1 MSNESLSQAE
11 VDALLHANA
20 AGGAPEESP
29 LSPEEERL
37 LEERLVPAGL
47 ASAGALGALLGQV
60 AQLSPP
66 AIVISTPEQV
76 FSERLARFV
85 VAKVEYIQ
93 GLAGASYYLLNEID
107 ALAIADLLLGGDGR
121 SSTGLGEAQQSALG
135 EALSQMAGAAS
146 TSLSEALTVRIF
158 FSPPEVLS
166 GDAATGLFHTEFL
179 TRQPLVVATSRLVIG
194 DLVDGD
200 LVQVLNLDLAR
211 RLGAATLAAAPSQPS
226 HASGPAPETPSPQAQ
241 SAAAGG
247 TAPFVQAA
255 LGAAPGGPGSLA
267 PAAATYPPQ
276 PPVAVQPA
284 AFPDLGRAGAG
295 QEPQNIDLIMD
306 VPLQLTVELGRTR
319 KQIRE
324 VLALGP
330 GSVVEL
336 DKLAGEAVDVLVNG
350 KLVAKGEVVVIDENF
365 GVRITD
371 IVSPAERVRS
381 L

>member
-1 MSNESLSQAE
+1 MSNDSLSQEE
-11 VDALLHANA
+11 VDALLRSGGLGGGGEA
-20 AGGAPEESP
+20 ASP
-29 LSPEEERL
+29 LTPDEERL
-37 LEERLVPAGL
+37 LEERLVLAGQ
-47 ASAGALGALLGQV
+47 ASAGALGTLLGQS

-66 AIVISTPEQV
+66 AIVISTPEEV
-76 FSERLARFV
+76 LSERLARFV
-85 VAKVEYIQ
+85 VVKVDYIQ
-93 GLAGASYYLLNEID
+93 GLAGASYYLLSEID

-121 SSTGLGEAQQSALG
+121 SATELGEAQQSALG
-135 EALSQMAGAAS
+135 EAMSQMAGASA

-166 GDAATGLFHTEFL
+166 GDAATGLFNAEFL
-179 TRQPLVVATSRLVIG
+179 ARQPLVVATSRLLLG

-200 LVQVLNLDLAR
+200 LVQVLTLDLAR
-211 RLGAATLAAAPSQPS
+211 RLGSATLA
-226 HASGPAPETPSPQAQ
+226 G
-241 SAAAGG
+241 SAAAP
-247 TAPFVQAA
+247 APAPAQPAA
-255 LGAAPGGPGSLA
+255 AAPHVPAAAA
-267 PAAATYPPQ
+267 PAAGATAAPPAAQ
-276 PPVAVQPA
+276 APAPMPMAGAPALSQQPVAIQAA
-284 AFPDLGRAGAG
+284 AFPDLGRGAG
-295 QEPQNIDLIMD
+295 GSEPQNIDLIMD
-306 VPLQLTVELGRTR
+306 VPLQVTVELGRTR

-371 IVSPAERVRS
+371 IVSPAERVRN

>member
-1 MSNESLSQAE
+1 MSDESLSQEE
-11 VDALLHANA
+11 VNALLRS
-20 AGGAPEESP
+20 GGLGGGGEETSP
-29 LSPEEERL
+29 LTLDEERL
-37 LEERLVPAGL
+37 LEERLVL
-47 ASAGALGALLGQV
+47 AGAASSDALGTLLGQS

-66 AIVISTPEQV
+66 AIVISTPEEIL
-76 FSERLARFV
+76 SERLARYV
-85 VAKVEYIQ
+85 VAKVEYVQ
-93 GLAGASYYLLNEID
+93 GLAGASYYILNEID

-121 SSTGLGEAQQSALG
+121 GSTELGEAQQSALG
-135 EALSQMAGAAS
+135 EAVSQMAGAAA

-166 GDAATGLFHTEFL
+166 GDAATGLFNAEFL
-179 TRQPLVVATSRLVIG
+179 ARQPLVVSTSRLLVG

-200 LVQVLNLDLAR
+200 LVQVLTLDLAR
-211 RLGAATLAAAPSQPS
+211 RLGAATLEATAVQPPPSQAAAAPGQ
-226 HASGPAPETPSPQAQ
+226 GPAAPAAGVAAPAQ
-241 SAAAGG
+241 SQGRTPGG
-247 TAPFVQAA
+247 TPT
-255 LGAAPGGPGSLA
+255 APGGP
-267 PAAATYPPQ
+267 Q
-276 PPVAVQPA
+276 QPVAVQAA
-284 AFPDLGRAGAG
+284 AFPDLGRGAG
-295 QEPQNIDLIMD
+295 GAEPQNIDLIMD
-306 VPLQLTVELGRTR
+306 VPLQVTVELGRTR